1 MDNTHIPGFREVP
14 KTGVIYVMSE
24 AGKLGFSYDHP
35 QWANLGQGSPETGP
49 LADAPARIDSVEIPP
64 TGHRYAPVEGDIDLR
79 RQVAELYNELFRKD
93 RSSKYTFENVS
104 ISGGGRSA
112 LTRVAAALG
121 NINMGH
127 FLPDYTAYEELLSI
141 FRAFTPIPLLLD
153 LETAYQMSSEE
164 LRKHI
169 MGLGLSAVLASNP
182 CNPTGQLIAGSRLQ
196 QWVKLARETHCTF
209 ILDEFYSHFIYRRI
223 AEQAP
228 QLVSAA
234 EYLDDVNRDPVII
247 VDGLTKNWRYPGWR
261 ISWTLAPKQVI
272 ERIASAGSF
281 LDGGAN
287 NPFQR
292 AAIPLLE
299 PKLVIRE
306 SLAIQQHFSKKR
318 RYMLERLEKLGIS
331 IEAEPDGAFYFWA
344 NLSSLPAPLNNGM
357 AFFREGLKEKVI
369 TVPGVFFDVNPDHR
383 RHLRRYEQY
392 CRISFG
398 PEMEKLELG
407 LDAIERVIR
416 RSPSA
421 VLPD

>member
-1 MDNTHIPGFREVP
+1 
-14 KTGVIYVMSE
+14 MSKAE
-24 AGKLGFSYDHP
+24 KLGFSYDNP

-49 LADAPARIDSVEIPP
+49 LTDAPPRIDAVEITPA
-64 TGHRYAPVEGDIDLR
+64 GHRYAPVEGDIVLR
-79 RQVAELYNELFRKD
+79 QRVAELYNELFRKN
-93 RSSKYTFENVS
+93 RSSKYTYENVS

-141 FRAFTPIPLLLD
+141 FRAFSPIPLLLD
-153 LETAYQMSSEE
+153 LETEYQMSPEA

-182 CNPTGQLIAGSRLQ
+182 CNPTGQLIAGSCLQ
-196 QWVKLARETHCTF
+196 KWVELARETQCTF
-209 ILDEFYSHFIYRRI
+209 ILDEFYSHFIYRRVS
-223 AEQAP
+223 EQP
-228 QLVSAA
+228 YQLVSAS

-247 VDGLTKNWRYPGWR
+247 IDGLTKNWRYPGWR

-272 ERIASAGSF
+272 EKIASAGSF

-299 PKLVIRE
+299 PKLVLQE
-306 SLAIQQHFSKKR
+306 CMAIQQHFSKKR
-318 RYMLERLEKLGIS
+318 RYMLDRLKTLDIR
-331 IEAEPDGAFYFWA
+331 IESEPDGAFYLWA
-344 NLSSLPAPLNNGM
+344 NLSLLPAPLNDGM
-357 AFFREGLKEKVI
+357 TFFNEGLKEKVI

-383 RHLRRYEQY
+383 RHLRRYKQY
-392 CRISFG
+392 SRISFG
-398 PEMEKLELG
+398 PEMGKLEMG
-407 LDAIERVIR
+407 LDAIERLIR
-416 RSPSA
+416 RFA
-421 VLPD
+421 